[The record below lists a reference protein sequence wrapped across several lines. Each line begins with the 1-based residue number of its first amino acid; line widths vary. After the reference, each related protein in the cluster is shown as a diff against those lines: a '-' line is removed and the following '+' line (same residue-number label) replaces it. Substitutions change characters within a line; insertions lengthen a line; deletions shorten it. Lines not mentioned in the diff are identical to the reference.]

1 MLAIVLMHGAFVV
14 SQPDAVTD
22 VVPEVAHAEAT
33 RWARPFQP
41 RGPFRRSSRCAR
53 GAGRLSL

>member
-22 VVPEVAHAEAT
+22 VISEA
-33 RWARPFQP
+33 ARA
-41 RGPFRRSSRCAR
+41 GAAR
-53 GAGRLSL
+53 